1 MRFLSPIPFA
11 VWVLGIQSTFAE
23 TAEQYVFQDEH
34 HPLQADPRPVKN
46 VAIIGISN
54 NAIPFPIH
62 TYL

>member
-1 MRFLSPIPFA
+1 MRFLSPISLA
-11 VWVLGIQSTFAE
+11 VWLIHTQSTFAE
-23 TAEQYVFQDEH
+23 TAEQYVFQDDH

-62 TYL
+62 ADL